1 MTAAELQPGQ
11 AKLVRFRSRSE
22 AVDFERNR
30 SFNLLGQTQWPV
42 WKAVL
47 TFLGLSLAM
56 FMVCGAETMF
66 NLILDDLK
74 KDFNTEIFAQWMAVS
89 FLLPCVMLQPI
100 WVKLAEKF
108 GRQWPLFSSIL
119 LFMAFSTMVAVS
131 NSMIVMCVGRA
142 LQGVGGAGMMPLA
155 LVVLTDILTPGQRGF
170 YMGMLG
176 AVIILATWTSPIIG
190 AAFFA
195 NNNWRWVGFMNLPI
209 GAVALAILYF
219 TLHDLPTP
227 PGRTARK
234 LREFDYLGTLFW
246 LGGST
251 MILLALSWG
260 GNEYAWDSVLIICL
274 FVFGFLVMAI
284 FGVIEGK
291 FAKWPIIPLHL
302 LVRPRTLLTI
312 IASFFIGLCMYGMV
326 IFVPMY
332 YQMVL
337 AQKPLPASIHIL
349 WFTLGGCIG
358 AVVAGGL
365 VSFRGRVY
373 YREWA
378 VSGTALMTV
387 GYILMYTW
395 PRDPAEST
403 KHAGFQVIIGLG
415 LGFCMQQVLLASQ
428 AGLPANEIS
437 TVTTLIDYAR
447 TLGGMIGLVIGEVI
461 MKERLAI
468 TVRESFSAFLDFMSG
483 GGGAGHDTVAIGSLS
498 PLISL
503 LPQSMSEP
511 LYKGIVR
518 ALHLVFVVDVPFAAL
533 ACIICL
539 FIRNIPLH
547 HILPVSSTDEIPEG
561 LADVYRDDGTGV
573 ASESRL
579 NLINGNTWEMAQIM

>member
-1 MTAAELQPGQ
+1 MSIAELQQDQ
-11 AKLVRFRSRSE
+11 AKLVRSRLQGD
-22 AVDFERNR
+22 ADYERNR
-30 SFNLLGQTQWPV
+30 GFNLLGQAQWAL

-47 TFLGLSLAM
+47 TFVGLALVM

-66 NLILDDLK
+66 NVILDDLK
-74 KDFNTEIFAQWMAVS
+74 RDFDTQIFAQWLAIS

-108 GRQWPLFSSIL
+108 GRQWPLFYSIL
-119 LFMAFSTMVAVS
+119 IFMAFSTMVGAA
-131 NSMIVMCVGRA
+131 NSMIALCVGRA

-155 LVVLTDILTPGQRGF
+155 LVVLTDVMTPDQRGF
-170 YMGMLG
+170 FMGGLG
-176 AVIILATWTSPIIG
+176 AVTIMATWASPVIG
-190 AAFFA
+190 AALFA
-195 NNNWRWVGFMNLPI
+195 GGGWRWVGYMNLPI
-209 GAVALAILYF
+209 GAVALAILFF
-219 TLHDLPTP
+219 TLRDLPTP
-227 PGRTARK
+227 PGRIVRK
-234 LREFDYLGTLFW
+234 LREFDYLGTVFW

-260 GNEYAWDSVLIICL
+260 GNEHPWGSTVIICL
-274 FVFGFLVMAI
+274 FVFGFLVIAV

-302 LVRPRTLLTI
+302 LARARTLLTI

-332 YQMVL
+332 YQMIL
-337 AQKPLPASIHIL
+337 GQKPLPAVRHIM
-349 WFTLGGCIG
+349 WFTVGGCLGSVI
-358 AVVAGGL
+358 AGGL

-378 VSGTALMTV
+378 VFGTALMTV

-395 PRDPAEST
+395 PRDPMET
-403 KHAGFQVIIGLG
+403 IKHAGFQVITGLG

-437 TVTTLIDYAR
+437 TVTTLIDYTR
-447 TLGGMIGLVIGEVI
+447 TLGGMIGLVVGEVI
-461 MKERLAI
+461 LKERLAI
-468 TVRESFSAFLDFMSG
+468 TVQESFSAFLDFMPA
-483 GGGAGHDTVAIGSLS
+483 GGAGQETVAIGSLA

-503 LPQSMSEP
+503 LPRSMSEP
-511 LYKGIVR
+511 LYQGIIK

-533 ACIICL
+533 ACVMCL
-539 FIRNIPLH
+539 FIANIPLH
-547 HILPVSSTDEIPEG
+547 HILPVSSTEEIPEG
-561 LADVYRDDGTGV
+561 LADVYRD
-573 ASESRL
+573 ESRL
-579 NLINGNTWEMAQIM
+579 SSVNENTWEMEQIR

>member
-1 MTAAELQPGQ
+1 
-11 AKLVRFRSRSE
+11 
-22 AVDFERNR
+22 
-30 SFNLLGQTQWPV
+30 
-42 WKAVL
+42 
-47 TFLGLSLAM
+47 
-56 FMVCGAETMF
+56 
-66 NLILDDLK
+66 
-74 KDFNTEIFAQWMAVS
+74 
-89 FLLPCVMLQPI
+89 
-100 WVKLAEKF
+100 
-108 GRQWPLFSSIL
+108 
-119 LFMAFSTMVAVS
+119 MAFSTMVAVS

-176 AVIILATWTSPIIG
+176 AVIILATWTSPVIG
-190 AAFFA
+190 AALFA
-195 NNNWRWVGFMNLPI
+195 KTNWRWVGFMNLPI

-260 GNEYAWDSVLIICL
+260 GNEYAWNSVLIICL

-284 FGVIEGK
+284 FGVIEGR

-302 LVRPRTLLTI
+302 LARPRTLLTI

-337 AQKPLPASIHIL
+337 AQKSLPASIHIL

-461 MKERLAI
+461 LKERLAI
-468 TVRESFSAFLDFMSG
+468 TVRESFSAFIDFMSSG
-483 GGGAGHDTVAIGSLS
+483 GGGGHDTVAIGSLS

-579 NLINGNTWEMAQIM
+579 NLIPGNTWEMSQIQ

>member
-1 MTAAELQPGQ
+1 
-11 AKLVRFRSRSE
+11 
-22 AVDFERNR
+22 
-30 SFNLLGQTQWPV
+30 
-42 WKAVL
+42 
-47 TFLGLSLAM
+47 
-56 FMVCGAETMF
+56 
-66 NLILDDLK
+66 
-74 KDFNTEIFAQWMAVS
+74 
-89 FLLPCVMLQPI
+89 
-100 WVKLAEKF
+100 
-108 GRQWPLFSSIL
+108 
-119 LFMAFSTMVAVS
+119 MVAVS
-131 NSMIVMCVGRA
+131 PSMIVVCVGRA

-170 YMGMLG
+170 FMGLLG
-176 AVIILATWTSPIIG
+176 AVIILATWTSPVIG
-190 AAFFA
+190 AALYA
-195 NNNWRWVGFMNLPI
+195 GGNWRWVGYMNLPI
-209 GAVALAILYF
+209 GAVALGILYF

-227 PGRTARK
+227 PGRVARK
-234 LREFDYLGTLFW
+234 LQEFDYLGTLFW

-260 GNEYAWDSVLIICL
+260 GNEHPWRSPVIICL
-274 FVFGFLVMAI
+274 FVFGFLVLAI

-291 FAKWPIIPLHL
+291 FAKWPIIPLYM

-332 YQMVL
+332 YQLVL
-337 AQKPLPASIHIL
+337 AQKALPAVLHIL
-349 WFTLGGCIG
+349 WFTVGGCFGSI
-358 AVVAGGL
+358 VAGGL

-387 GYILMYTW
+387 GYVLMYTW
-395 PRDPAEST
+395 PREAAEAT
-403 KHAGFQVIIGLG
+403 KHAGFQAIIGLG

-447 TLGGMIGLVIGEVI
+447 TLGGMIGLVVGEVI
-461 MKERLAI
+461 LKERMAI
-468 TVRESFSAFLDFMSG
+468 VVRESFSAFLDFMPAS
-483 GGGAGHDTVAIGSLS
+483 GAGQDTAAIGTLA

-503 LPQSMSEP
+503 LPESLSEP
-511 LYKGIVR
+511 LYKGIVK

-539 FIRNIPLH
+539 FISNIPLH
-547 HILPVSSTDEIPEG
+547 YILPVSSTDDIPEG
-561 LADVYRDDGTGV
+561 VADVYKDDGQAAV

-579 NLINGNTWEMAQIM
+579 NLLNGNMWEMEQIR